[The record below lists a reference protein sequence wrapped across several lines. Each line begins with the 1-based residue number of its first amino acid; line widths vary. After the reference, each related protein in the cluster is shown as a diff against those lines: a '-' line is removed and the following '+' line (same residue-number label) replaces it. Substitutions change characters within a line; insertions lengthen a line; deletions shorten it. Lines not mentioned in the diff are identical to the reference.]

1 MFRQT
6 STDRQQK
13 PHRRRSKSLKEF
25 VTMQEMKLDL
35 TGLEVEEIE
44 LFLEEG
50 SRGLADFG
58 ASCGTNN
65 CGTQN
70 SGSCGPT
77 PTPTPVE
84 TVSFTLSF

>member
-1 MFRQT
+1 
-6 STDRQQK
+6 
-13 PHRRRSKSLKEF
+13 
-25 VTMQEMKLDL
+25 MQEFKLDL
-35 TGLEVEEIE
+35 SGLEVEEIE

-77 PTPTPVE
+77 PKTAE
-84 TVSFTLSF
+84 TESFSLSF